1 MKEKLKKY
9 KYLLWGIPILFQ
21 PAIWGVFQ
29 QIPAK
34 YNVYCKLDD
43 MIPFCKYFVL
53 AYISW
58 FIFYAGSMVFFLLK
72 DKETFVNTCKHM
84 ILGLIMC
91 WFTFIFW
98 QNQITFRPENLAVTD
113 IWTWMISVIYK
124 SGKTVCACPSL
135 HCYIS
140 GVLCCSWLKYKNFK
154 MPKIAKT
161 AFVILTIL
169 IWISTVFIKQHSII
183 DAVGALIV
191 MILSYIVVYL
201 IK

>member
-1 MKEKLKKY
+1 
-9 KYLLWGIPILFQ
+9 
-21 PAIWGVFQ
+21 
-29 QIPAK
+29 
-34 YNVYCKLDD
+34 
-43 MIPFCKYFVL
+43 
-53 AYISW
+53 
-58 FIFYAGSMVFFLLK
+58 MVFFLLK
-72 DKETFVNTCKHM
+72 DKETFVNTCKQM